1 MALSGCSFIFATYYP
16 AVISAVALF
25 ILLLKWFSNSL
36 TLTACHLI
44 CSGPLLQNLLAQQE
58 EQIFVAAVP
67 VAQDLAEGQEGAEE
81 ADTVSVKIGDVATAA
96 RVMQMLRV
104 TQVSPEQLFQYSL
117 KSTCRS

>member
-1 MALSGCSFIFATYYP
+1 MALSGRSFIFATCYL
-16 AVISAVALF
+16 AVFSAVVLF
-25 ILLLKWFSNSL
+25 VLHLKWFSNSR

-67 VAQDLAEGQEGAEE
+67 VAQDLAEGQDGTEE

-96 RVMQMLRV
+96 RVLQMLRV
-104 TQVSPEQLFQYSL
+104 TQVSREQLCQYSL
-117 KSTCRS
+117 